1 MSKNRTT
8 DLSAFKRV
16 LGYVWPQWPSLI
28 ALMMWAV
35 IISLMFSA
43 SFLTIIPLLKVM
55 MEEEGLHSWVD
66 RKICNGR
73 YGMDF
78 YVPSRSDFKDKTSEK
93 VLYLQVNRIDNEQGL
108 FVKHPTWASTAG
120 LHRGD
125 QIVSLSSDG
134 HPEPQTSPAQMLETL
149 AAIGNDKSMTLS
161 IRRYDDQNN
170 LEILTITKP
179 SSQKPF
185 YADLVQWPVSF
196 IPRSENKKNVL
207 SAMCVVIVGMIF
219 ITILRCWAKF
229 YQSFLAEK
237 IVTVANTRL
246 REDVFRHVMYMPVGF
261 FASRGTSDTTSRII
275 GDVAHSGK
283 GIKVLFGKALREPMI
298 AVGALIGAFVINWK
312 LTLLFM
318 GSAPM
323 VIGVI
328 AIIGKKMKKA
338 SKKSLVTSAQM
349 LGRIQEAINALRV
362 VKVYNR
368 QKWEIDQY
376 EKKNQEFLKYSLRMS
391 KLDAMTSP
399 MMDALGMITA
409 GGVILLGAAW
419 VTYQYDGMQ
428 SSSFFALLAGLGI
441 AAESVRKVSDVWNI
455 VQQSN
460 AAAERVFAV
469 IDEDREKEAPN
480 AYPLNPLTKD
490 IEFRDITFTY
500 PNAPAP
506 SLTGVSLKV
515 PAGQT
520 VAVVGSNGSGK
531 TTLVNLLPRF
541 YDPDS
546 GKILI
551 DGNDISQVTL
561 ASLRDQIGMVTQSVM
576 TFNDTV
582 ANNIAYGKPDATRD
596 EIIAAAKRAFAHE
609 FIETLPNGYDSMIG
623 ELSSGF
629 SGGQLQRI
637 VIARA
642 ILKNPKIL
650 IFDEAMSQV
659 DAESEAK
666 IHAALGDIMKGRTC
680 FMIAH
685 RFSTVI
691 SADRI
696 VVMDKGRIVADG
708 KHQDLIKTCQVYK
721 NLYETQ
727 LIAPQ

>member
-1 MSKNRTT
+1 MSNKTT

-16 LGYVWPQWPSLI
+16 LGYVWPQKTSLF
-28 ALMMWAV
+28 ALFFWV
-35 IISLMFSA
+35 IVISLMFTA

-78 YVPSRSDFKDKTSEK
+78 YVPSRSDFKDKSSNK
-93 VLYLQVNRIDNEQGL
+93 VQYLQVNRIKEKNGWPIKQ
-108 FVKHPTWASTAG
+108 PTWASLAE
-120 LHRGD
+120 LQEGD
-125 QIVSLSSDG
+125 WVVAVIGDPSL
-134 HPEPQTSPAQMLETL
+134 EPQTAPGKMLELLATIETEKNITL
-149 AAIGNDKSMTLS
+149 KVRRLQDIDNVETL
-161 IRRYDDQNN
+161 
-170 LEILTITKP
+170 LITRAVPKN
-179 SSQKPF
+179 PF
-185 YADLVQWPVSF
+185 YTDWAQWLLHF
-196 IPRSENKKNVL
+196 IPRNENRQSVL
-207 SAMCVVIVGMIF
+207 SAMTVVIVVMIVV
-219 ITILRCWAKF
+219 TILRCWAKF

-237 IVTVANTRL
+237 IVTIANTKL
-246 REDVFRHVMYMPVGF
+246 REDVFRHVMFMPVGF
-261 FASRGTSDTTSRII
+261 FASHGTSDTTSRII
-275 GDVAHSGK
+275 GDVAQSGK

-298 AVGALIGAFVINWK
+298 AVGALVGAFIISWK
-312 LTLLFM
+312 LTLIFM
-318 GSAPM
+318 GSAPL

-328 AIIGKKMKKA
+328 AILGKKMKKA

-368 QKWEIDQY
+368 QKWEIEQY
-376 EKKNQEFLKYSLRMS
+376 EKTNQTLLKYSLRMS
-391 KLDAMTSP
+391 KIDAMTSP
-399 MMDALGMITA
+399 IMDALGMITG

-455 VQQSN
+455 LQQSN

-469 IDEDREKEAPN
+469 IDEDREKEASN
-480 AYPLNPLTKD
+480 AYHLNPLTKD

-506 SLTGVSLKV
+506 SLTSVNLKV

-561 ASLRDQIGMVTQSVM
+561 AGLRDQIGMVTQSVM

-596 EIIAAAKRAFAHE
+596 EVIAAAKRAYAHE
-609 FIETLPNGYDSMIG
+609 FIVTLPNGYDSMIG

-666 IHAALGDIMKGRTC
+666 IHAALGDIMKNRTC

-727 LIAPQ
+727 LMPS